1 MVLGMT
7 STSPTSRFSDPF
19 VCPDCSA
26 RLPLQGVSCPSCGLV
41 LRGPLASQLLQTLRT
56 ADDLL
61 VRLRAESTGPPPAVP
76 MPSYPASRPLPRQ
89 VGPRGLSAP
98 SVPKILLGLG
108 ALCLLVAAVIFLA
121 VAWSWLGVGGRTAV
135 LVALTLVSGG
145 LGVWLGRRELTIA
158 AEALTTVGLGLLAL
172 DVLGADN
179 AGWFGDLDG
188 AAVTCAVGATVLVAA
203 LALAMTTRLGAPQV
217 IAVLGLSVV
226 GLAATDA
233 TGHVTTT
240 VAVVVLGHAGLVEAG
255 RRRGLLVLQILAAVG
270 AGWWWLA
277 LVAIGL
283 DDATSHPTLHGLW
296 VDGHVVGLLVA
307 SLLLLLPLPF
317 LRTRPAPTRVLA
329 AASAA
334 MLTVTACLPAMD
346 ESATVL
352 STVALIALVAWTL
365 ASVVT
370 PTSWRSVPRLPML
383 LAALPVAAVS
393 AGLAAQAAV
402 NAIGDEAP
410 FTQAVGVRL
419 RDLDTLASPA
429 LLVLGT
435 AGLLLAAVSLV
446 PRPTGGR
453 PQVPVGVLLMAAT
466 GTLALFPVPASTVV
480 AALLLLGA
488 GLLADGGRQEDTF
501 GRGQTLVGVGVA
513 VLAVPVALPSD
524 VLTTVVAAAL
534 AAMAA
539 VLALRGSTDDLRVA
553 GGVLLPPAL
562 TGVLW
567 SLASV
572 AGVDQVQRGV
582 PVLLVVGLLAIALPR
597 IEIELAAALAAL
609 VASVGAI
616 AAADDPTVALAV
628 HLTVAGVLVCASALV
643 HPDRRTLGWAGGLL
657 LGAATWVRLADIG
670 VTAPEPYTMPSAVAL
685 LLVGLYRL
693 RRDPD
698 ASTVVA
704 LLPGLLLAT
713 FPSLLWVLA
722 DPLTARAALLGA
734 GCLLLVLAGTT
745 LRWNA
750 PLLVGAATGTAVV
763 LRELAPYAAQ
773 TPQWVLIGVA
783 GTLLTVVGITWE
795 RRLRDLRG
803 ASAYVGRLR

>member
-1 MVLGMT
+1 MT
-7 STSPTSRFSDPF
+7 SASHTTRFSDPF

-26 RLPLQGVSCPSCGLV
+26 RLPLQVVTCPSCGLV

-61 VRLRAESTGPPPAVP
+61 VRLRAESAGPPTVAAMPA
-76 MPSYPASRPLPRQ
+76 YPVSRPLPRQ

-145 LGVWLGRRELTIA
+145 LGVWLGRRELTVA

-179 AGWFGDLDG
+179 AGWLGDLDSAG
-188 AAVTCAVGATVLVAA
+188 VTCAVGATVLVAA

-217 IAVLGLSVV
+217 LAVLALSVV
-226 GLAATDA
+226 GFGAADA
-233 TGHVTTT
+233 TGRVTTT
-240 VAVVVLGHAGLVEAG
+240 VVIVVLGHAALVEAG
-255 RRRGLLVLQILAAVG
+255 RRRALVLLPVLAAVG
-270 AGWWWLA
+270 TGWWWLA
-277 LVAIGL
+277 LVVIALG
-283 DDATSHPTLHGLW
+283 DATSNPTLHGLW
-296 VDGHVVGLLVA
+296 GDGDGVGLLVA
-307 SLLLLLPLPF
+307 SLLLLLPVPF
-317 LRTRPAPTRVLA
+317 LRTQQVPTRVLA

-334 MLTVTACLPAMD
+334 MLTVTAGLPAVD

-352 STVALIALVAWTL
+352 GTVALVALVAWTL
-365 ASVVT
+365 VSVVT
-370 PTSWRSVPRLPML
+370 PGSWRPVPRLPML
-383 LAALPVAAVS
+383 LAALPVGVVS

-402 NAIGDEAP
+402 NAIGDQAP
-410 FTQAVGVRL
+410 FTQAAGVRL
-419 RDLDTLASPA
+419 HDLDTLASPA
-429 LLVLGT
+429 LLALGT

-446 PRPTGGR
+446 PRPAGVR

-466 GTLALFPVPASTVV
+466 GTLALFPVPAWTVV

-488 GLLADGGRQEDTF
+488 GLLADAWRQDDTF
-501 GRGQTLVGVGVA
+501 GHGQALVGLGVA
-513 VLAVPVALPSD
+513 GLAVPVALPSD
-524 VLTTVVAAAL
+524 VLTAAVAAGL

-539 VLALRGSTDDLRVA
+539 VLALRGSTDELRVA
-553 GGVLLPPAL
+553 GAVVLPPAL
-562 TGVLW
+562 AGLLW
-567 SLASV
+567 SMASV
-572 AGVDQVQRGV
+572 ADVDQVQRGV

-609 VASVGAI
+609 VASVGAVG
-616 AAADDPTVALAV
+616 AADDPSVALAV

-643 HPDRRTLGWAGGLL
+643 HPDRRMLGWAGGLL
-657 LGAATWVRLADIG
+657 LAAATWVRLADIG

-685 LLVGLYRL
+685 LLVGLDRL

-698 ASTVVA
+698 ASSVAA

-713 FPSLLWVLA
+713 VPSLLWVLA
-722 DPLTARAALLGA
+722 DPLTVRAALLGA
-734 GCLLLVLAGTT
+734 GCLLLILAGTT

-750 PLLVGAATGTAVV
+750 PLLVGAAVGAAVV

-795 RRLRDLRG
+795 RRLRDLRA